1 MKFRFKT
8 TFHPRRLPAFSAAIL
23 AVCPALCA
31 VLLDFHFTRAIQ
43 WMPRVEIMSP
53 AWAADNDLFAVGPEQ
68 IKADLEA
75 YFQKATSDIA
85 ADDFRAAH
93 QELSLINFRIDKYK
107 KSLSNDDRR
116 AIKFR
121 VASLDAGMK
130 QKVDSLIKVNIAIV
144 QKQGRKAGYEFRQF
158 LSVQAGL
165 SETELAPVDQAIM
178 ESTNEGEET
187 TPVSGLSP
195 PPSPPAAAPTP
206 SQEIQPSPK
215 QTPKP
220 QPQQNVAQQHA
231 EALAPAPLRKVE
243 VPAEAVA
250 RLPQPV
256 HTPDTIRH
264 AAEPLPQPA
273 APEPES
279 PAVRPKPEKQQPDA
293 DEERARLTAASS
305 AAKVRTLLDEGNT
318 DEAMTVFHIY
328 QKNLQRFLAPPA
340 YESLESGVET
350 SFSQKQTG
358 RTQASQLAQAIERLL
373 DQDRVPDAMSEL
385 TKSRDELQRFMDKQE
400 LRDLE
405 KRVGQAY
412 VEYQRRQGWANA
424 AVDDIRRLIA
434 EKKIEEA
441 YSLFEKKQADLVRY
455 CFRDTFDAIH
465 KQVAATYETVKDRKK
480 LSLTCR
486 RDIMSLIKAGKE
498 LDASERFSESRAMLS
513 ESLDTA
519 AFAALQAE
527 VDRANTGFAARQAGA
542 KSIAGRIDSLVGAGR
557 PKEAHDLFEN
567 AKDRLR
573 RDMADDKRFF
583 DLRERVSRSY
593 GEMRNQQRQAIAI
606 SDKIYRFVD
615 GRQGRKAD
623 LLFKENA
630 PSLKLYLETNA
641 FVRLQASADIAR
653 MEYDKKVAST
663 TTAMSEVAGLLDQ
676 TKVEQA
682 YAVFRKAE
690 DDIDFY
696 CTDETAAGA
705 LAKRVKAAYAEYKE
719 RKTWAASEVHHMREL
734 IDKRRGNEAYSL
746 FRQECAQL
754 AHYCDGK
761 SLARLDTSATAA
773 NRRFN
778 AAKASAEQ
786 NATAIRGMIVQK
798 RVDDAYAAFD
808 TLEPNLKFYL
818 EQPEFSALK
827 TIVEKFNSD
836 LKDNRREARAVV
848 DAINRLI
855 EKDRGDTAYVLL
867 SNNDGVLKAY
877 LPARVYASLRSRVSR
892 AKSEWEDNTAAAQAL
907 ADRLQMRAQKEDGVI
922 SAHDEFEEKRGFLE
936 QYLVN
941 WKSSRLAAAI
951 GAPYDAFMDKRKQA
965 RATGSAIRRLIREN
979 QGVEAA
985 AEFRNVER
993 NLGRY
998 LPRDEYADLSA
1009 KVSQAYQATLQGRK
1023 EAREKIAK
1031 IHGLLSMDK
1040 AAEAYRVFTDAQQTL
1055 ETYLSSAEFDRVRNE
1070 ATSAYDDLEKKAGQ
1084 VREYAKKLRQ
1094 LVAKNKLWDAY
1105 KGFRM
1110 NHASLA
1116 EFLDAQTYADLE
1128 STVVGAYEKA
1138 KAKARRA
1145 RT

>member
-1 MKFRFKT
+1 
-8 TFHPRRLPAFSAAIL
+8 
-23 AVCPALCA
+23 
-31 VLLDFHFTRAIQ
+31 
-43 WMPRVEIMSP
+43 MPRLEIMSS
-53 AWAADNDLFAVGPEQ
+53 ALAADNDLFAVGPEQ

-75 YFQKATSDIA
+75 YFQKATSAIA
-85 ADDFRAAH
+85 ANDFRAAH

-107 KSLSNDDRR
+107 KSLSNDDRK
-116 AIKFR
+116 AIKSR
-121 VASLDAGMK
+121 VASLDAGTK
-130 QKVDSLIKVNIAIV
+130 QKVDSLVKVNIAIV

-165 SETELAPVDQAIM
+165 SETELVPVDQAIM

-195 PPSPPAAAPTP
+195 PPSPPPAAPTL

-231 EALAPAPLRKVE
+231 EAPTPAPLRKIE
-243 VPAEAVA
+243 APTEAVA
-250 RLPQPV
+250 RLPEPV
-256 HTPDTIRH
+256 HTPDTVRH
-264 AAEPLPQPA
+264 AVEPLPQPA

-318 DEAMTVFHIY
+318 DEAMTVFQIY

-340 YESLESGVET
+340 YESLKSDVET

-358 RTQASQLAQAIERLL
+358 RAQASQLAQAIERLL
-373 DQDRVPDAMSEL
+373 DQDRAPDAMSEL
-385 TKSRDELQRFMDKQE
+385 KKSRDELQRFMDKQE

-412 VEYQRRQGWANA
+412 VEYQRRQGLANA

-455 CFRDTFDAIH
+455 CVRDTFDAIY
-465 KQVAATYETVKDRKK
+465 KQVAATYETVKDKKK

-498 LDASERFSESRAMLS
+498 PDASERFSENRAMLS

-519 AFAALQAE
+519 AFAALQAQ

-557 PKEAHDLFEN
+557 PREAHDLFEN
-567 AKDRLR
+567 AKAKLK
-573 RDMADDKRFF
+573 RDLADDKRFF
-583 DLRERVSRSY
+583 DLRERVSKSY
-593 GEMRNQQRQAIAI
+593 GDLRDQQRQAMEI

-623 LLFKENA
+623 LLFKENT
-630 PSLKLYLETNA
+630 PSLKKYLETKA
-641 FVRLQASADIAR
+641 FVRLQSSVEMAR
-653 MEYDKKVAST
+653 AEYDRKVAST
-663 TTAMSEVAGLLDQ
+663 AAAMSEVAALLDQ
-676 TKVEQA
+676 NKVEQA

-696 CTDETAAGA
+696 CADETAAGA

-719 RKTWAASEVHHMREL
+719 RKTWAASEVHHIREL

-746 FRQECAQL
+746 FVQERAQL
-754 AHYCDGK
+754 VHYCEGK
-761 SLARLDTSATAA
+761 SLAELDTSATTA

-778 AAKASAEQ
+778 AAKVRTEQ
-786 NATAIRGMIVQK
+786 YATAIRGMIVQK
-798 RVDDAYAAFD
+798 RIDDAYAAFD

-818 EQPEFSALK
+818 EQSEFSALK
-827 TIVEKFNSD
+827 TVVEKFNSE

-855 EKDRGDTAYVLL
+855 EKDRGDTAYALL
-867 SNNDGVLKAY
+867 SNNNGVLKAY
-877 LPARVYASLRSRVSR
+877 LSARVYASLQSRASR
-892 AKSEWEDNTAAAQAL
+892 AKSEWENNCAAAQAL
-907 ADRLQMRAQKEDGVI
+907 ADKLQTRAQKEDGAL
-922 SAHDEFEEKRGFLE
+922 SAHDEFEAKHDFLE

-941 WKSSRLAAAI
+941 WKFSRLAVAV
-951 GAPYDAFMDKRKQA
+951 GTPYEAFMDKRKQA

-979 QGVEAA
+979 QGVEARA
-985 AEFRNVER
+985 GFQNVER
-993 NLGRY
+993 ILGRY

-1009 KVSQAYQATLQGRK
+1009 KVSQAYEATLQGRK
-1023 EAREKIAK
+1023 EARANVEK
-1031 IHGLLSMDK
+1031 IHGLLGMDK

-1055 ETYLSSAEFDRVRNE
+1055 ETYLASTEFDRVRNE
-1070 ATSAYDDLEKKAGQ
+1070 VTSAYDDLEKKAGQ

-1110 NHASLA
+1110 NHSALA
-1116 EFLDAQTYADLE
+1116 EYLDAQAYADLE

-1145 RT
+1145 RL